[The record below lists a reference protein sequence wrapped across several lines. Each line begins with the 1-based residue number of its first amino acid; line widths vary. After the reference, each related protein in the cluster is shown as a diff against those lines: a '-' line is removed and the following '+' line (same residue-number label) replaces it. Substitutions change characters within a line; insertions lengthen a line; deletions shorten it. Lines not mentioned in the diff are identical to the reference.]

1 MENEQTPAQSENPVP
16 AAPAPENDGF
26 QKRIDQLTAK
36 IHERD
41 AQIMEFQQKML
52 EQAMKANTPAAPVVA
67 EVDPLAQFNGQL
79 DDTVSRAVKA
89 ATEAVERRLKAQM
102 DAQAAAY
109 AGEMAALQ
117 VHQSAAASG
126 VEIPPEVRTKAA
138 QVAKQYGASPDVAL
152 KLAYGEWHMEQAKR
166 VSSVKGYTPPN
177 TPVLTNSAPP
187 PVPKAGTPGSRPAN
201 FDSLSLIQQAQ
212 WLEQNGFDD
221 SPIG

>member
-166 VSSVKGYTPPN
+166 VSAVKGYTPPN

-187 PVPKAGTPGSRPAN
+187 PAPKAGAPGSRPAN
-201 FDSLSLIQQAQ
+201 FESLSLIQQAQ
-212 WLEQNGFDD
+212 WLDQNGFDD